1 MNRVEKIRE
10 LLRMSQAQFQ
20 QIDPD
25 ACKIDPW
32 FVISI
37 RTKLVLEAFDRLIS
51 GEDKRFHVVNC

>member
-10 LLRMSQAQFQ
+10 LLRMSQAHFK

-25 ACKIDPW
+25 DCKIDPW